1 MDDDGWSSSLLRLTD
16 LADGR
21 PVRIE
26 VDGSA
31 VLLVRNGDELF
42 AIGNRCSHQGAPL
55 HRGPVR
61 FGGSLRTVQCP
72 LHGSTFELT
81 SGGAGRMREVEAEDM
96 GRDSGPF
103 GSRLVGVGFGLVVFA
118 VLVMLP
124 FLVPVTFYVLAN
136 IYAVIKG
143 TTFSSQTANTD
154 VVLTLLVF
162 SVALWPIGLAV
173 LIAFLGRVLSP
184 KRPRA

>member
-1 MDDDGWSSSLLRLTD
+1 
-16 LADGR
+16 
-21 PVRIE
+21 
-26 VDGSA
+26 
-31 VLLVRNGDELF
+31 
-42 AIGNRCSHQGAPL
+42 
-55 HRGPVR
+55 
-61 FGGSLRTVQCP
+61 
-72 LHGSTFELT
+72 
-81 SGGAGRMREVEAEDM
+81 MRDVEAEDI

-143 TTFSSQTANTD
+143 TTFSSQTANTG

-162 SVALWPIGLAV
+162 SVAVVSIGLAV

-184 KRPRA
+184 KRRRA

>member
-1 MDDDGWSSSLLRLTD
+1 M
-16 LADGR
+16 
-21 PVRIE
+21 
-26 VDGSA
+26 
-31 VLLVRNGDELF
+31 
-42 AIGNRCSHQGAPL
+42 
-55 HRGPVR
+55 
-61 FGGSLRTVQCP
+61 
-72 LHGSTFELT
+72 
-81 SGGAGRMREVEAEDM
+81 EAEDM
-96 GRDSGPF
+96 GGDSGPF
-103 GSRLVGVGFGLVVFA
+103 ESRLVGVGFGLIVFA

-143 TTFSSQTANTD
+143 TTFSSQTANTG

-162 SVALWPIGLAV
+162 SVAVVLIGLAV